1 MKRWGLSGD
10 DSSRGT
16 VRRGPMTHSSGH
28 LNSLTLM
35 TKMAK
40 RKSRVKA
47 TMTGIKS
54 NKKKKR
60 KKREKK
66 KPKHCPLLK
75 EFLL

>member
-16 VRRGPMTHSSGH
+16 VRRGPMTHTSDH

-35 TKMAK
+35 TKIAK
-40 RKSRVKA
+40 RKYLPCVKA

-54 NKKKKR
+54 NKKKNNS
-60 KKREKK
+60 KK
-66 KPKHCPLLK
+66 
-75 EFLL
+75 